1 MCKSLKIRLA
11 QKRPTSSDSLQPPPS
26 RENRQEDYYYAWLYT
41 WWRQN
46 HLWTYYRDRRGTII
60 AMSIGETRP
69 PPHLQLVAP
78 EWSLSGSRY
87 VHSHLFLAAN
97 ELGRDSLPKKAAKS
111 NKVGW
116 EGWASQW
123 VAIFG
128 FEIISNDRPP
138 LLFMMIW
145 PMVVGVE
152 CYLPSSFGYCIF
164 DYDDDDK
171 RVSGCATC
179 PRVVIWSNSGCW
191 LAARE
196 CSSNKFLSAYVSLP
210 RDHRIPFIVIEQL
223 ISAVS

>member
-26 RENRQEDYYYAWLYT
+26 RETRQEDYYYAWLYT

-46 HLWTYYRDRRGTII
+46 HLWTYYRDRRGIII

-145 PMVVGVE
+145 PMVFVVE
-152 CYLPSSFGYCIF
+152 CSLLLDLLLAQFL
-164 DYDDDDK
+164 
-171 RVSGCATC
+171 
-179 PRVVIWSNSGCW
+179 W
-191 LAARE
+191 LLHFR
-196 CSSNKFLSAYVSLP
+196 LWWWW
-210 RDHRIPFIVIEQL
+210 
-223 ISAVS
+223 